1 MKVSRA
7 KTKCFR
13 WVFRF
18 FGNLFENLYLM
29 AWKFLRIQ
37 KNEGFPPKTFHFW
50 SGYFYLMSTNHN
62 PEFGVRAQ
70 IKNLCEPSGAVWSTP
85 PPYLVE
91 FTPYV
96 LQYRYEGDLL
106 DSNGGQTRG
115 AVLSFMEEYGIQKK
129 TLDFVLKISVF
140 GARSHRLWGHSMV
153 MNCARPRNSA
163 FFSDTIIWRSPEQKR
178 NTKSFFGFHILPWM
192 TELRRGFDLRLGLGS
207 PLHSY
212 TATHKEWTLPNGG
225 GG

>member
-1 MKVSRA
+1 
-7 KTKCFR
+7 
-13 WVFRF
+13 
-18 FGNLFENLYLM
+18 
-29 AWKFLRIQ
+29 
-37 KNEGFPPKTFHFW
+37 
-50 SGYFYLMSTNHN
+50 MSTNHN

-85 PPYLVE
+85 PPLVE

-140 GARSHRLWGHSMV
+140 GARCL
-153 MNCARPRNSA
+153 PPLP
-163 FFSDTIIWRSPEQKR
+163 TIW
-178 NTKSFFGFHILPWM
+178 
-192 TELRRGFDLRLGLGS
+192 
-207 PLHSY
+207 
-212 TATHKEWTLPNGG
+212 
-225 GG
+225 